1 MHYGEFSGC
10 KMRKGYWIM
19 GGLVAGGVILHVLLW
34 SVFPDAR
41 TALAALL
48 MWVILGVGHI
58 FIYALQSRGDKALVK
73 VVVVPALIR
82 LVVLPMVL
90 VGLVLAFD
98 PHVKTFLVL
107 FVGEVFLLMGL
118 ELGLVYSSQRP
129 PASS

>member
-1 MHYGEFSGC
+1 
-10 KMRKGYWIM
+10 
-19 GGLVAGGVILHVLLW
+19 
-34 SVFPDAR
+34 
-41 TALAALL
+41 
-48 MWVILGVGHI
+48 
-58 FIYALQSRGDKALVK
+58 
-73 VVVVPALIR
+73 VVVPALIR

-107 FVGEVFLLMGL
+107 FVGEVFLFMGL